1 MTKEKN
7 NGILNIVQT
16 KENRNDFKNEMKGE
30 IEMTLLHNFFE
41 ERLEKALINE
51 KLSGNSIETIG
62 SGEYNI
68 LGTIIEVVNPIR
80 KDFLKEV
87 VNAYLMDDFQN
98 RFDILG
104 SGSYGYV
111 YGFDEYAI
119 KFIYD
124 ISEMEFACND
134 VEVLKSLSHLNFI
147 PKLYAVIDDIVL
159 IVERVFGKTVMDY
172 VVMPNNP
179 YNINESILDE
189 FESAL
194 FEIIKCGYTPYDLH
208 RGNVMIDKNG
218 RIKIVDVGFFK
229 LHEYDGDIHE
239 YYKHN
244 DGYKEASF
252 TLNSLKDYVYNIAN
266 SDTVAI

>member
-30 IEMTLLHNFFE
+30 IEMTLL
-41 ERLEKALINE
+41 LNE

-62 SGEYNI
+62 SGEYKI
-68 LGTIIEVVNPIR
+68 LGTTVEIVNPIG

-87 VNAYLMDDFQN
+87 VNAYLMNDFQN

-124 ISEMEFACND
+124 LSEMELACND

-147 PKLYAVIDDIVL
+147 PKLYAVIDDVVL
-159 IVERVFGKTVMDY
+159 IVERIFGKTVMDY
-172 VVMPNNP
+172 VAMPNNP

-189 FESAL
+189 FENAL

-208 RGNVMIDKNG
+208 KNNVMIDKNG
-218 RIKIVDVGFFK
+218 KIKIVDVGFFK
-229 LHEYDGDIHE
+229 LHEYDGDIHG

-252 TLNSLKDYVYNIAN
+252 TLNSLRNYVYNIAN